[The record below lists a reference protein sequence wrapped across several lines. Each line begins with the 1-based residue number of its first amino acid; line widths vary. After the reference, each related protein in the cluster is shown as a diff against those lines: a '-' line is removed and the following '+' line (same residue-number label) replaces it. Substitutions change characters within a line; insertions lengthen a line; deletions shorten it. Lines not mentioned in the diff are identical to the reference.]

1 MNLKHAG
8 MCPYCGNT
16 VRPEII
22 TENSIRRNICECPE
36 CHGKVLVCRVPGC
49 TAYAKSGTVYDDE
62 LCPSCTG
69 SIVSGVGEIV
79 KYGFMAVAAAVG
91 GAVIVLKAKDES

>member
-8 MCPYCGNT
+8 MCPYCCNT
-16 VRPEII
+16 VRPEVIR
-22 TENSIRRNICECPE
+22 ENSIRRDICACPE
-36 CHGKVLVCRVPGC
+36 CNEKVLVCRIPGC
-49 TAYAKSGTVYDDE
+49 TAYAKAGEIYDDE

-79 KYGFMAVAAAVG
+79 KYGLMAAAGVI
-91 GAVIVLKAKDES
+91 GAAVVVAKVKDES